1 MGPLDG
7 CLRRLGVIEAS
18 RENAAVALH
27 SGAVVLVFPGGDYDS
42 YRPTFSE
49 NTIDFNGRTGYV
61 RTAIEAGVPI
71 VPTVSI
77 GGQETQLFL
86 TRGNWLARKLG
97 LTKARMDIL
106 PVSFGFPFGLS
117 VIFPPNVPLPS
128 KIVTE
133 VLEPID
139 ITARFGKDPD
149 VAEVDEYVR
158 SVMQTALD
166 RLAKQRR
173 FPSWADVRVLRCRR
187 RICDFGEY
195 AISLVLHEHVG
206 TEVGVK
212 RLNGMD
218 AMLLYSETP
227 NLHTHTLKVAIIDP
241 SGSDA
246 EFSFDA
252 FRHHLRRRLHLL
264 EPLRYKLVDIPWR
277 LHHPMWLENCE
288 VDLDYHLHRV
298 QVPAPGGRRELDA
311 VIGEVASTP
320 LDRSRPLWEF
330 HFAEGLSGGRFALI
344 GKIHHALADGVASV
358 NLLAR
363 AMDLKDAPTDEQDN
377 DEAGV
382 TPTTA
387 GLLRAAGRD
396 HIRQI
401 AELPGLVSDAAKG
414 FSRVRRRTR
423 ERGDHPDLADAF
435 DAPPTF
441 LNHVVSPQR
450 RFATAA
456 LRLADVKATAKAL
469 GITLNDLVLATAAG
483 GLRQLLLRYD
493 GKADRPIIASV
504 PTATDKSERVTGNE
518 ISGLSIS
525 LPVHVADP
533 AERAQLVA
541 LATKIAK
548 EDHEIL
554 GPRLYGQT
562 DGLPTDGDRPGGI
575 SVAGSARR
583 AEQDDERRG
592 VQRGRAAR
600 AWPLRRRPGQRDLLD
615 GRAVPGAPVN
625 ITVWSYVDQ
634 LGIAVLTDDETFND
648 PHEATDALTAAF
660 SELRSAAGL
669 SGREQHGRP
678 DGRAR
683 VALAAAQAARTAS
696 SAE

>member
-1 MGPLDG
+1 M
-7 CLRRLGVIEAS
+7 
-18 RENAAVALH
+18 
-27 SGAVVLVFPGGDYDS
+27 
-42 YRPTFSE
+42 
-49 NTIDFNGRTGYV
+49 
-61 RTAIEAGVPI
+61 
-71 VPTVSI
+71 
-77 GGQETQLFL
+77 
-86 TRGNWLARKLG
+86 
-97 LTKARMDIL
+97 
-106 PVSFGFPFGLS
+106 
-117 VIFPPNVPLPS
+117 
-128 KIVTE
+128 
-133 VLEPID
+133 
-139 ITARFGKDPD
+139 
-149 VAEVDEYVR
+149 
-158 SVMQTALD
+158 
-166 RLAKQRR
+166 
-173 FPSWADVRVLRCRR
+173 
-187 RICDFGEY
+187 
-195 AISLVLHEHVG
+195 
-206 TEVGVK
+206 K

-227 NLHTHTLKVAIIDP
+227 NLHTHTLKVAIVDP
-241 SGSDA
+241 AGGDG

-277 LHHPMWLENCE
+277 LHHPMWLENCD
-288 VDLDYHLHRV
+288 VDLDYHLRRV

-330 HFAEGLSGGRFALI
+330 HVAEGLAGGRFALI

-363 AMDLKDAPTDEQDN
+363 AMDLKDAPSDEQDN

-382 TPTTA
+382 RPTTA

-401 AELPGLVSDAAKG
+401 AELPRLVSDAAKG

-423 ERGDHPDLADAF
+423 ERGNHPDLADAF

-456 LRLADVKATAKAL
+456 LRLADAKATAKAL
-469 GITLNDLVLATAAG
+469 GITLNDLILAMAAG
-483 GLRQLLLRYD
+483 GLRELLLRYD
-493 GKADRPIIASV
+493 GNADRPIIASV
-504 PTATDKSERVTGNE
+504 PTATDKSDRVTGNE

-554 GPRLYGQT
+554 GPRLYGQIM
-562 DGLPTDGDRPGGI
+562 GYLPTAIAPAAFRWLGQRDAPNKMMNVAVS
-575 SVAGSARR
+575 SVAGPR
-583 AEQDDERRG
+583 ERGHFGGAPVSEIYSTG
-592 VQRGRAAR
+592 V
-600 AWPLRRRPGQRDLLD
+600 LS
-615 GRAVPGAPVN
+615 PGAPVN
-625 ITVWSYVDQ
+625 ITVWSYVEQ

-648 PHEATDALTAAF
+648 PHEATDALSAAF
-660 SELRSAAGL
+660 SELRSAAGFSVGNSTVGL
-669 SGREQHGRP
+669 MAEH
-678 DGRAR
+678 
-683 VALAAAQAARTAS
+683 ALR
-696 SAE
+696 